1 MAGCD
6 GKRPGLQRSIGLSSV
21 SVMSSSASA
30 VCPVWPLSALLALLV
45 LLLSVLA
52 AARSSGGRGGNDLSV
67 NLTTAAPS
75 PQSSSPPSGSAS
87 AEEFDFI
94 VVGGGSSGSIVAA
107 RLAQANYSV
116 LLLEAG
122 GPTQHSLRGTQ
133 LTLHPNLTLFDVPL
147 YWTDITANP
156 QYAAEYEWPLYA
168 TPHPQV
174 ARGLGGCSVHNAM
187 IYIRGLDRDFDDWG
201 EEWSYERVMP
211 YYRRSVEQQDDELR
225 RSPLHAEERGGA
237 GGGAGGEVHL
247 SSIHREDR
255 DPISHQFIES
265 CKEAGM
271 SELRDF
277 NGPHRREGAGY
288 YQFLIRDGQRET
300 PASALYGVNSEL
312 DGKGGKLT
320 IRTYAQVIRVN
331 LQHQP
336 GTASS
341 ESSAEENNG
350 SHAINSTDVPPPY
363 ASSMLRAASV
373 SYVVLPQSS
382 TSSHSASYSFLAGLP
397 VHEARARHEIVLS
410 AGAIGTPKLLMLS
423 GIGPPAALSAV
434 GIPTLVELEGVGA
447 NAMDGSKVIMQWEAP
462 TVYFNPCIPSE
473 QSGGRSRGGKDEL
486 DQQRENNY
494 CDEARA
500 RYFAAREQLTNV
512 RARNVSLANSAVS
525 PAVSYGIMGTPGFS
539 AGAFLKS
546 HASLERPNVQLTIFP
561 WDKMQRQWS
570 EQLTGIVTLEV
581 ATNNPISRG
590 SVKLHSND
598 WYDPPVVDI
607 NYLHN
612 RDDVEVLL
620 WAIKRVRQIAAVGL
634 LNSTLVRELMPG
646 HNKSDDELRDYV
658 LCGAKEYRGEHV
670 VCNVDQRVLGHLAG
684 TAQMG
689 DPYVDAWAV
698 VDRHLRLIGVDGLR
712 VADASI
718 MPVLPS
724 GNTHATCMMIAERAA
739 DFMLLAAKGREKG
752 RGEDDEDDEE
762 GEEHKEQSRRPTSE
776 QGDQSVWVRMGGR
789 VLTIAVLFAALTA
802 LGYYFVS
809 VRGVRRRREEQ
820 ARRPLLAG
828 QQRGAAANTAGSAI
842 NND

>member
-1 MAGCD
+1 M
-6 GKRPGLQRSIGLSSV
+6 
-21 SVMSSSASA
+21 SASA
-30 VCPVWPLSALLALLV
+30 TPLHPAWPQSRLLALFALSLS
-45 LLLSVLA
+45 LLLIASG
-52 AARSSGGRGGNDLSV
+52 SSGHVGSNLSV
-67 NLTTAAPS
+67 NFTTAAPS
-75 PQSSSPPSGSAS
+75 PRSSSPLPGNAEP
-87 AEEFDFI
+87 EEFDFI

-211 YYRRSVEQQDDELR
+211 YYRRSVQQQDDELS

-247 SSIHREDR
+247 SSVHQDDR
-255 DPISHQFIES
+255 DPISHQFISS
-265 CKEAGM
+265 CKEAGL

-277 NGPHRREGAGY
+277 NGPHRREGTGY

-331 LQHQP
+331 LEPQS

-341 ESSAEENNG
+341 VNNAEEANTTP
-350 SHAINSTDVPPPY
+350 ATNSTESAPLLY
-363 ASSMLRAASV
+363 TSSMPRAASV

-486 DQQRENNY
+486 DQQRETHF

-500 RYFAAREQLTNV
+500 RYFAAKKRLTGL
-512 RARNVSLANSAVS
+512 RARNASLASSPVS
-525 PAVSYGIMGTPGFS
+525 PSVSYGVMGTPGFS

-546 HASLERPNVQLTIFP
+546 HSSLERPNVQLTIFP
-561 WDKMQRQWS
+561 WDKVQRQWS

-590 SVKLHSND
+590 SVKLHSAD
-598 WYDPPVVDI
+598 WYEPPVVDI
-607 NYLHN
+607 NYLHS

-620 WAIKRVRQIAAVGL
+620 WAIKRVRQIAAVGP

-646 HNKSDDELRDYV
+646 LDNSDDELRDYV

-698 VDRHLRLIGVDGLR
+698 VDRHLRLIGVEGLR

-739 DFMLLAAKGREKG
+739 DFLLLAAKGREKG

-762 GEEHKEQSRRPTSE
+762 GDEHRDEAKQPTSE
-776 QGDQSVWVRMGGR
+776 QGDQGVWSRMGGR
-789 VLTIAVLFAALTA
+789 VLTVAVLFAALTA
-802 LGYYFVS
+802 LGYYFFS
-809 VRGVRRRREEQ
+809 VRGVRRRQEEE
-820 ARRPLLAG
+820 ARRPLLAIR
-828 QQRGAAANTAGSAI
+828 QRGAASDAAASSI
-842 NND
+842 NNG